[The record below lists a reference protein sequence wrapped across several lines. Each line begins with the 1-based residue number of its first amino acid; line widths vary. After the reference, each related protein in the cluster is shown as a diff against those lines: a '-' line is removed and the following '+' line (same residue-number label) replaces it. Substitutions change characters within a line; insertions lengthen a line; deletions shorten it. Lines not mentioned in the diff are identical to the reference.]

1 MRTSAALDCS
11 FSARPASV
19 AAARR
24 VVREWLR
31 VSMTVSDMV
40 VADVALAVS
49 EACTNVVVHA
59 YPEGHNGDATFHVRA
74 RCEDGGVHI
83 SVTDHGRGLVPRPD
97 SPGAGLGLP
106 VIASVTESVDMGSTE
121 DGTGTVVAMRFLAA

>member
-1 MRTSAALDCS
+1 MGTSAALDCS

-31 VSMTVSDMV
+31 ASMTVSDLV

-59 YPEGHNGDATFHVRA
+59 YPDGHDDATFHVRA
-74 RCEDGGVHI
+74 RCEDGALHI
-83 SVTDHGRGLVPRPD
+83 SVTDHGRGLAPRPD

-106 VIASVTESVDMGSTE
+106 VIASVTESVDMGTTE
-121 DGTGTVVAMRFLAA
+121 DGTGTVVAMRFMAA

>member
-31 VSMTVSDMV
+31 VSMTVSDLV

-59 YPEGHNGDATFHVRA
+59 YPEGTTAT
-74 RCEDGGVHI
+74 
-83 SVTDHGRGLVPRPD
+83 PR
-97 SPGAGLGLP
+97 STCAPGARTAP
-106 VIASVTESVDMGSTE
+106 CTSA
-121 DGTGTVVAMRFLAA
+121 